1 MVDELSRIASDTLGE
16 VLRTLLG
23 SRSYRTVQPE
33 REHDPPDGDDELP
46 ATAYAPQPDS
56 RPWLGWLATAG
67 RLLLSCVTHRGRP
80 WWPSLVIAG
89 AGIAALTGQ
98 PLLLAALAAARTWS
112 RLRDEAREQM
122 LNRPAH
128 AIVGSDVLTDAVD
141 LAIRNTAAAGVGNMI
156 TVQRM
161 PLKDARPPEG
171 SQPGWIIV
179 NPPYGERLGEE
190 EELIPLYRSLGER
203 TAEHWPGWKLA
214 VFTSNDFLARK
225 VNLPLLRRS
234 PFFNGAIPCHLW
246 EFGG

>member
-33 REHDPPDGDDELP
+33 REHDPGDDGHDLP
-46 ATAYAPQPDS
+46 ATAYAPQPVS

-80 WWPSLVIAG
+80 WWPAPVIAG

-128 AIVGSDVLTDAVD
+128 AIVGSDVLADAVD

-171 SQPGWIIV
+171 SPPGWIIV
-179 NPPYGERLGEE
+179 NPPY
-190 EELIPLYRSLGER
+190 
-203 TAEHWPGWKLA
+203 
-214 VFTSNDFLARK
+214 
-225 VNLPLLRRS
+225 
-234 PFFNGAIPCHLW
+234 
-246 EFGG
+246 